1 MTKEMESCFKL
12 MNSDSYKSLLDELKA
27 TGIKFSKEDTPLSRM
42 MILLQYP
49 IDFAKKSGVEVTE
62 LEKLISTNVER
73 HKVINFIL
81 EKLEFFD
88 DGIIDEGADEPP
100 ELIEVHLAE
109 KNFAIGHLIEY
120 YLLENNLSVLEKALV
135 LLRTPRAKKYLQDL
149 KRIYNKVQ

>member
-12 MNSDSYKSLLDELKA
+12 MDSDSYKSLLDELKA
-27 TGIKFSKEDTPLSRM
+27 TGLKFSKEDRPLSRM

-49 IDFAKKSGVEVTE
+49 IKFAKKSGVEVTE

-81 EKLEFFD
+81 ETIEFFAD
-88 DGIIDEGADEPP
+88 DIIDEGADEPP
-100 ELIEVHLAE
+100 ELIEVLPFEKELA
-109 KNFAIGHLIEY
+109 ITPLIEY

-135 LLRTPRAKKYLQDL
+135 SLRMPRAKKYVQDL
-149 KRIYNKVQ
+149 KQIYDKVQ